1 MNMSTGLLS
10 SFWWWAAWGVY
21 LVSAAVIVA
30 RVPWAVILR
39 ERGIQHLL
47 FGSIVV
53 LIFLWQLRAGVTDFL
68 TIYFLGLTTLTLMFG
83 WDLAVLVGSV
93 VMLVMTLLGV
103 ESWSMLPLNLVCSV
117 LIPAAVSILLLRWVE
132 ATLPK
137 NFFVYMFLCAF
148 AGAGVAV
155 GVSGLSMALIL
166 WLDGVYPWS
175 KIYHDYAQYLPL
187 IMLPEGLINGII
199 MTGMMVFHPDWIRT
213 FDAKVYIDDQ

>member
-1 MNMSTGLLS
+1 MNISTGLLS
-10 SFWWWAAWGVY
+10 HYWLWGGWIVY
-21 LVSAAVIVA
+21 LVSLVVIV
-30 RVPWAVILR
+30 RRIPWSVILR

-47 FGSIVV
+47 FGSAVV
-53 LIFLWQLRAGVTDFL
+53 LILLWQLRAGVTDYL

-93 VMLVMTLLGV
+93 VMLVMTLLGI
-103 ESWSMLPLNLVCSV
+103 ESWQMLPVNLVCSV
-117 LIPAAVSILLLRWVE
+117 LIPAGVSILILRIVE
-132 ATLPK
+132 AKLPK

-166 WLDGVYPWS
+166 WVDGIYPWS

-213 FDAKVYIDDQ
+213 FDAKAYIDDQ